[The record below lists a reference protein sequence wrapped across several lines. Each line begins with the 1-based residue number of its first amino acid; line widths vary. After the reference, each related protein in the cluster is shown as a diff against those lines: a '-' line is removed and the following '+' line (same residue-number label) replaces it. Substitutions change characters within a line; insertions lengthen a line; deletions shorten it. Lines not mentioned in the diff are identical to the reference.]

1 MSKPVTKSPKID
13 VTADIPGQ
21 VFEKF
26 LEALGGTD
34 VSPELITRLRKALL
48 EDKTFTERA
57 LKAAVL
63 GEGQM
68 P

>member
-1 MSKPVTKSPKID
+1 MTTLPANEGASEVPT
-13 VTADIPGQ
+13 Q

-26 LEALGGTD
+26 LQVLGEANI
-34 VSPELITRLRKALL
+34 SAELVARLRKVVL
-48 EDKTFTERA
+48 EERTFTERA

-63 GEGQM
+63 GEETL